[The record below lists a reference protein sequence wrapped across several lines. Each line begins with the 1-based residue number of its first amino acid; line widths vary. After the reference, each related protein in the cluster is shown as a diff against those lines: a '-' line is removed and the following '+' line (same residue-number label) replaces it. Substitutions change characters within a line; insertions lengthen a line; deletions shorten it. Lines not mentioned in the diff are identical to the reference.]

1 MEELTVGT
9 RARLEGQEV
18 TNSVF
23 AHPLPFNLIP
33 HIDKFQDNGYTKE
46 EMKVRAS
53 FTTKGVEENA
63 CSLIVVCLSPPLA
76 ICARR

>member
-53 FTTKGVEENA
+53 FTQRGGGK
-63 CSLIVVCLSPPLA
+63 CLSSTVDCLSPLA
-76 ICARR
+76 ICAHR